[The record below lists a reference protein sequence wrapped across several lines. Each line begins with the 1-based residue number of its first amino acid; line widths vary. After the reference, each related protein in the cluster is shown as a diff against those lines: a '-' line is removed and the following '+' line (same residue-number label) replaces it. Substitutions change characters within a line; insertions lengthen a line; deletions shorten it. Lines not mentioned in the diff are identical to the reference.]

1 MREND
6 SFYDIFL
13 IFHPADS
20 DKVGRIAE
28 QIRATGFSALFNEDE
43 FGRTADAIRELKA
56 SLLRSY
62 TVAFALSTDSAESQ
76 LCNELLQY
84 AVSKGKRLATL
95 ILDDDIEVEVH
106 PSIAQNPYVFFREG
120 DDLASRVDELNAYL
134 RVDANLK
141 LHTELLSLAEAW
153 RERGRPPDLLLPP
166 DRLDE
171 ARGWLATAPARHP
184 KPSALQLEYVHSSRR
199 QPPRRA
205 RTRPLPIAAG
215 IALAVA
221 ICLGLILLLRA
232 VSGWG
237 SGQAADELTSE
248 ARAANAAAESTAAS
262 DSAVGLIDQVA
273 ATGAVVRTGVAQN
286 ATVESITAT
295 AAARVTQTAQARSDT
310 RATQMRA
317 TEIADLERDDVARHL
332 VEAGEAALAQG
343 NTELALALAW
353 EAKDGLDDPRSAYRL
368 LRGAAAS
375 RRAMTIDDAA
385 LLGLHPAGDGF
396 ALVAQDRDA
405 LHIYDSESWLRRATR
420 ADHEG
425 KITALVYSVN
435 GERLITAADDGE
447 IIVRDGASGAPQK
460 RLNKHQGAVTALA
473 LSPDGRLLISA
484 ASDPQ
489 LVAWDIVSGEALA
502 VSAAAEEKDLKI
514 QQLLVS
520 ADGERVIGWTNS
532 GGRPLMAQWRGDT
545 LELLS
550 ADSGGRVYSGV
561 DAQGRIGYSGGSSL
575 PAYPG
580 DSNAGDLILWD
591 LSTGEQRARLTDG
604 FNWSFLSGD
613 GLAAATDDL
622 QFVAFYEEL
631 ALVVVEN
638 SVTGRRANLV
648 DTEDGRLLRRFEG
661 ELASLLTS
669 AAWLDGQTILSAT
682 SDKRILLW
690 SGSDGRL
697 IREIGRAP
705 AGIQSLQ
712 VNALADLVIAVTE
725 DGASLVWRLEAAAA
739 PTPLSLSDALP
750 GTSISPSGANLLIVE
765 EGSLSLRAVDS
776 GETLVQLPAASVGIA
791 GDRFAAYADARL
803 QVYDFETGA
812 AIRSWDWAEG
822 ELANLYPAPG
832 GDRLL
837 AVSESN
843 ELWLFQGDAA
853 APLRLEGDTPPPA
866 FVRFAPTGDTILT
879 MQGELARLWDGEI
892 GLERA
897 AYPLGA
903 RERVDLQAAFSADG
917 ESLLFYLQLEE
928 SLAGLTTVRLADN
941 EARRMTFVD
950 VKAAALAADGESLA
964 LVYNDGRIEVV
975 ASENGAVLRQIDA
988 GARDVVALQYLPESD
1003 TLATAAGSE
1012 LILWDG
1018 AAGVEDQHFAHT
1030 RPLVGFSIS
1039 HDGQR
1044 IATADESG
1052 AFWLW
1057 QVESA
1062 EALLARIADR
1072 HRPRELT
1079 CSERERYL
1087 VAPLCV

>member
-6 SFYDIFL
+6 SFYDIFF
-13 IFHPADS
+13 IYHPADS
-20 DKVGRIAE
+20 DKVGRIAA
-28 QIRATGFSALFNEDE
+28 QVRATGVSAMFSEDG
-43 FGRTADAIRELKA
+43 FGTTVDAIKALKS

-62 TVAFALSTDSAESQ
+62 TIAFALSPDSAESQ

-84 AVSKGKRLATL
+84 AFSKSKRLVTL
-95 ILDDDIEVEVH
+95 ILDEDIEGEVH

-166 DRLDE
+166 DRLEE

-205 RTRPLPIAAG
+205 RARPLPIAAG

-221 ICLGLILLLRA
+221 LCLGLILLLRA

-237 SGQAADELTSE
+237 GGQIAGELTSE
-248 ARAANAAAESTAAS
+248 ARAAFAAAESTAAS
-262 DSAVGLIDQVA
+262 NSAVGLIDQVA

-286 ATVESITAT
+286 ATLESITAT
-295 AAARVTQTAQARSDT
+295 AVARVTQTAQAQSDL

-317 TEIADLERDDVARHL
+317 TEIADLKRDDVAKRL

-353 EAKDGLDDPRSAYRL
+353 EAKDGLDDPRPAYRL
-368 LRGAAAS
+368 LRRAEAS
-375 RRAMTIDDAA
+375 RRAMTIDDVA
-385 LLGLHPAGDGF
+385 LLGLHPAGDSF
-396 ALVAQDRDA
+396 ALVPGSRDA
-405 LHIYDSESWLRRATR
+405 LHIYDGDSWSRRATL

-425 KITALVYSVN
+425 EITALVYSVD
-435 GERLITAADDGE
+435 GERLITAADNGE
-447 IIVRDGASGAPQK
+447 IIIRDSVSGAPEK
-460 RLNKHQGAVTALA
+460 RLNRHQGAVTSLA
-473 LSPDGRLLISA
+473 LSPKDRLLISGA
-484 ASDPQ
+484 NDP
-489 LVAWDIVSGEALA
+489 LLIAWDIVSGEALA
-502 VSAAAEEKDLKI
+502 ASAAAEESDLTI
-514 QQLLVS
+514 YQLVVS
-520 ADGERVIGWTNS
+520 ADGKRVIGWSES
-532 GGRPLMAQWRGDT
+532 GDRPLMAQWRGET

-561 DAQGRIGYSGGSSL
+561 DAKGRIGYSGGSSL

-580 DSNAGDLILWD
+580 DSNTGDLIFWD
-591 LSTGEQRARLTDG
+591 LSTGERQARLTDG

-622 QFVAFYEEL
+622 QFVAFYEDF

-638 SVTGRRANLV
+638 SVTGQRANLV
-648 DTEDGRLLRRFEG
+648 NIEDGRLLRRFEG
-661 ELASLLTS
+661 ELASLVTT
-669 AAWLDGQTILSAT
+669 AIWLDEQTILSAT
-682 SDKRILLW
+682 SDNRILLW
-690 SGSDGRL
+690 SSSDGRL
-697 IREIGRAP
+697 IREIAKSPPGVQRLHVSA
-705 AGIQSLQ
+705 Q
-712 VNALADLVIAVTE
+712 ADLVIADT
-725 DGASLVWRLEAAAA
+725 DAGASHFWRLEAAAT
-739 PTPLSLSDALP
+739 PTALPLADALP
-750 GTSISPSGANLLIVE
+750 GTSISPSGASLLIVE
-765 EGSLSLRAVDS
+765 EESVRLRAVDS
-776 GETLVQLPAASVGIA
+776 GETLVQLPAGSVGIA
-791 GDRFAAYADARL
+791 GDRFAAYVDKRL
-803 QVYDFETGA
+803 HVYDFETGA
-812 AIRSWDWAEG
+812 AIQSWDWAEG
-822 ELANLYPAPG
+822 ELANLYPSPA

-853 APLRLEGDTPPPA
+853 APLRLESDTKPPA
-866 FVRFAPTGDTILT
+866 LVRFAPEGDTILT

-903 RERVDLQAAFSADG
+903 SERVDLQAAFSADG
-917 ESLLFYLQLEE
+917 DSLLFYLQLEE
-928 SLAGLTTVRLADN
+928 GLAGLTTVRLADN

-950 VKAAALAADGESLA
+950 VKAAALAADGESLS

-975 ASENGAVLRQIDA
+975 ATENGAVLRQIDA
-988 GARDVVALQYLPESD
+988 GARDVVALQYLPSSD

-1012 LILWDG
+1012 LILWD
-1018 AAGVEDQHFAHT
+1018 AEAGVEDQHFAHP

-1039 HDGQR
+1039 RDGQS
-1044 IATADESG
+1044 IATADENG
-1052 AFWLW
+1052 AYRLW
-1057 QVESA
+1057 QAESA

-1072 HRPRELT
+1072 QRPRDLT
-1079 CSERERYL
+1079 CSEREQYL

>member
-28 QIRATGFSALFNEDE
+28 QIRATGVSALFNEDE

-62 TVAFALSTDSAESQ
+62 TVAFALSPDSAESQ

-84 AVSKGKRLATL
+84 AFSKGKRLVTL
-95 ILDDDIEVEVH
+95 ILDEDIEVEVH

-120 DDLASRVDELNAYL
+120 DDLASRVNELSAYL

-141 LHTELLSLAEAW
+141 LHTELLALAEAW

-166 DRLDE
+166 DRLEE

-184 KPSALQLEYVHSSRR
+184 KPSALQLEYVHTSRR

-205 RTRPLPIAAG
+205 RARPLPIAAG
-215 IALAVA
+215 IALLIALG
-221 ICLGLILLLRA
+221 LGLILLLRA
-232 VSGWG
+232 VSGWV
-237 SGQAADELTSE
+237 SGPVAGELTSE
-248 ARAANAAAESTAAS
+248 ARAALAAAESTAAS

-295 AAARVTQTAQARSDT
+295 AAARVTQTAQAQSDIH
-310 RATQMRA
+310 ATQMRA
-317 TEIADLERDDVARHL
+317 SEIADLERDDVARRL
-332 VEAGEAALAQG
+332 VEAGDAALAQG

-353 EAKDGLDDPRSAYRL
+353 EAKEGLDDPRSAYRL
-368 LRGAAAS
+368 LRRAAAN
-375 RRAMTIDDAA
+375 RRAMTIDDVA

-396 ALVAQDRDA
+396 ALVAEDRDT
-405 LHIYDSESWLRRATR
+405 LRIYDSESWSRRATL

-425 KITALVYSVN
+425 EITALVYSVD

-447 IIVRDGASGAPQK
+447 IIIRDGVSGAPEK
-460 RLNKHQGAVTALA
+460 RLNRHQGAVTALA
-473 LSPDGRLLISA
+473 LSQDGRLLISA
-484 ASDPQ
+484 ASDP
-489 LVAWDIVSGEALA
+489 LLIAWDIVSGEAMA
-502 VSAAAEEKDLKI
+502 ESAAGDESDLEI
-514 QQLLVS
+514 HQVVVS
-520 ADGERVIGWTNS
+520 ADGERVIGWSNS
-532 GGRPLMAQWRGDT
+532 GNQPLMAQWRGDT

-561 DAQGRIGYSGGSSL
+561 DTQGRIGYSGGSSL

-580 DSNAGDLILWD
+580 DSNTGDLIFWD
-591 LSTGEQRARLTDG
+591 LSRDERQARLTDG

-622 QFVAFYEEL
+622 QFVAFYEDL

-638 SVTGRRANLV
+638 SATGQRANLV
-648 DTEDGRLLRRFEG
+648 NIEDGRLLRQFEG
-661 ELASLLTS
+661 EPASLVTS
-669 AAWLDGQTILSAT
+669 ATWLDGQTILSAT
-682 SDKRILLW
+682 SDKRIMLW
-690 SGSDGRL
+690 SSSDGRL
-697 IREIGRAP
+697 IREIAESP
-705 AGIQSLQ
+705 PGIQRLH
-712 VNALADLVIAVTE
+712 VNAQADLVIADT
-725 DGASLVWRLEAAAA
+725 DAGAAHFWRLEAEAEQ
-739 PTPLSLSDALP
+739 TPQSLADALP
-750 GTSISPSGANLLIVE
+750 GTSISPSGANLLIVK
-765 EGSLSLRAVDS
+765 EGSVSLRGVDS
-776 GETLVQLPAASVGIA
+776 GETLVQLPAASLGIT

-803 QVYDFETGA
+803 HVYDFETGA
-812 AIRSWDWAEG
+812 VIRGWDWADG
-822 ELANLYPAPG
+822 ELADLYPSPV

-853 APLRLEGDTPPPA
+853 APLRLEGDTAPPA
-866 FVRFAPTGDTILT
+866 FVRFAPRGDMILT

-903 RERVDLQAAFSADG
+903 SESVDLQAAFSADG
-917 ESLLFYLQLEE
+917 ESLLFYLKLEE
-928 SLAGLTTVRLADN
+928 SLAGLTSVRLADN

-950 VKAAALAADGESLA
+950 VKAAALAADGESLS

-975 ASENGAVLRQIDA
+975 ATENGAVLRQIDA
-988 GARDVVALQYLPESD
+988 GARDVVALQYLPDSD
-1003 TLATAAGSE
+1003 TLATAAGSD
-1012 LILWDG
+1012 LILWDA
-1018 AAGVEDQHFAHT
+1018 AAGVEDQRFAHA
-1030 RPLVGFSIS
+1030 RPLIGFSIS
-1039 HDGQR
+1039 RDGQR

-1052 AFWLW
+1052 AYWLW
-1057 QVESA
+1057 QAESA

-1072 HRPRELT
+1072 LRPRDLT
-1079 CSERERYL
+1079 CSERESYL
-1087 VAPLCV
+1087 VAPLCG